1 MMMKKLLVANRGEIA
16 VRIIRSAKELNIPV
30 VLAHSS
36 ADKTSLA
43 AQLADECV
51 EIGPPQVAKS
61 YLNQAA
67 IIEAAKSV
75 GADAIHPG
83 YGFLA
88 ENAAFA
94 TLVENSGLTFVG
106 PKGETIVLMGDKAEA
121 RATAVAANV
130 PVVPGSQG
138 ILRTLPEALAASH
151 DVGYPLI
158 IKAAAGG
165 GGKGMRV
172 VEKEENFAK
181 EFEVAQR
188 EGLGAFGDDGMYLER
203 FIPRARHIEV
213 QVLGDGEN
221 VIHLYDRECS
231 LQRRR
236 QKVLEEAPSPAL
248 NDDVREALC
257 ASAVALAKSVNY
269 RGAGTVEYLF
279 DDQSGEFFFI
289 EMNTRIQVEHPI
301 TEMITGVDLIRE
313 MLHIASGRPLRY
325 QQSDITIR
333 GAAIECRINA
343 EDPTNNFMP
352 NIGKVEHLQW
362 GSGPGVRIDS
372 MLFEGYSVPPFYD
385 SMLAKMIVWDE
396 TRTEA
401 LNRMARA
408 ISETKI
414 EGFKTTL
421 KLHLALVNDPEV
433 RAGDTHTNWLEGW
446 MDKQTWD

>member
-1 MMMKKLLVANRGEIA
+1 MKKLLVANRGEIA
-16 VRIIRSAKELNIPV
+16 VRIIRAAKELGIPV

-36 ADKTSLA
+36 ADKDSLA
-43 AQLADECV
+43 ARLADECV

-67 IIEAAKSV
+67 IIEAAKSS

-88 ENAAFA
+88 ENPSFA
-94 TLVENSGLTFVG
+94 KLVEETGLVFVG
-106 PKGETIVLMGDKAEA
+106 PKGETIVMMGDKAAA

-130 PVVPGSQG
+130 PVVPGSEG
-138 ILRTLPEALAASH
+138 ILRDVTEAFEAAKE
-151 DVGYPLI
+151 VGYPLI

-172 VEKEENFAK
+172 VQTEAQFVK

-213 QVLGDGEN
+213 QVLGDGTD

-236 QKVLEEAPSPAL
+236 QKVFEEAPSPVL
-248 NDDVREALC
+248 SDEVREKLC

-269 RGAGTVEYLF
+269 RGAGTVEYLY

-313 MLHIASGRPLRY
+313 MLHIAAGNALRY
-325 QQSDITIR
+325 EQDEIKIR
-333 GAAIECRINA
+333 GAAVECRINA
-343 EDPTNNFMP
+343 EDPANNFMP
-352 NIGKVEHLQW
+352 NIGKIESLRW
-362 GSGPGVRIDS
+362 GDGPGVRVDS
-372 MLFEGYSVPPFYD
+372 MLYEGYSIPPFYD
-385 SMLAKMIVWDE
+385 SMLAKLIVWDE
-396 TRTEA
+396 SREEA
-401 LNRMARA
+401 LERMGRA
-408 ISETKI
+408 IKETTI
-414 EGFKTTL
+414 SGLKTTL
-421 KLHLALVNDPEV
+421 PLHLKLVKDADMQAAN
-433 RAGDTHTNWLEGW
+433 THTNWLEEW
-446 MDKQTWD
+446 MEKQDW